1 VYCSRCGT
9 WAPDDETL
17 CGLCGAALQLEN
29 TPRPAPLALP
39 PPVYAGFW
47 RRLWAAA
54 LDITLLMPFS
64 GAVQVMFGR
73 SWFDPGEIDADYWR
87 LQLVLTLIGW
97 LYGALMESSRWQGT
111 LGQQVL
117 GIQVTDLNGRRISF
131 LRATGR
137 HFAQILSFLLLGIGF
152 LMIAFT
158 VHKQALHDKLA
169 GCLLTRSEEAT
180 RPVVPRGAPA

>member
-1 VYCSRCGT
+1 MYCSRCGT

-29 TPRPAPLALP
+29 TPRPAPLELP

-64 GAVQVMFGR
+64 SAIQVMFGR
-73 SWFDPGEIDADYWR
+73 SWFEPGEIDSDYWK
-87 LQLVLTLIGW
+87 LQAVLAALGW
-97 LYGALMESSRWQGT
+97 LYAALMESSHWQGT

-117 GIQVTDLNGRRISF
+117 GIQVTDLKGRRISF

-137 HFAQILSFLLLGIGF
+137 HFGQLVSFLLLGLGF

-169 GCLLTRSEEAT
+169 GCLLIRGEEAR
-180 RPVVPRGAPA
+180 RPAVARGATA